1 MSRRSEKVEVMIPF
15 VLGVGT
21 VHLLAI
27 LFFGTIGP
35 HSRSIVRTDLIA
47 NPY

>member
-15 VLGVGT
+15 VLGVGI

-27 LFFGTIGP
+27 QFLGTISP
-35 HSRSIVRTDLIA
+35 YSRSIVRTDLIA

>member
-15 VLGVGT
+15 VLGVGI

-27 LFFGTIGP
+27 LFFGTGI
-35 HSRSIVRTDLIA
+35 SVVSVLIA
-47 NPY
+47 GVLYSLI